1 MLFITTRGGGGEL
14 CSNPSFPQEGIPF
27 GSFHIIG
34 GIAPLYR
41 LICPVRAC
49 VCLSVCA
56 HLFWRNHPPTTLIF
70 NKDPCGAEE
79 EGGRRRRRRGG
90 GGGGGGGREEEEEEE
105 ATAEHHP
112 ATTTSDEQR
121 GGGKNETRFEGLCR
135 ILRASRVECH
145 LQRIEVLCNPLA
157 ALHHCSKRS
166 PFK

>member
-1 MLFITTRGGGGEL
+1 VRTFFGATTRQR
-14 CSNPSFPQEGIPF
+14 PS
-27 GSFHIIG
+27 
-34 GIAPLYR
+34 Y
-41 LICPVRAC
+41 LIKTP
-49 VCLSVCA
+49 
-56 HLFWRNHPPTTLIF
+56 
-70 NKDPCGAEE
+70 AEQK
-79 EGGRRRRRRGG
+79 
-90 GGGGGGGREEEEEEE
+90 EEEEEE